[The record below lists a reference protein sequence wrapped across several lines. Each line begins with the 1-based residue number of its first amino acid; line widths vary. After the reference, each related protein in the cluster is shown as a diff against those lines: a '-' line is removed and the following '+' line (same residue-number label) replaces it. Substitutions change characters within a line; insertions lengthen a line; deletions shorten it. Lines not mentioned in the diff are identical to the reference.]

1 MLTTIQAMRST
12 SRISLIAI
20 DFSDKIVDDFHTG
33 ILKSAYGTMQLSLD
47 PYYLA
52 ILMIN
57 TLKGYPLEE
66 SNTSYCIPG
75 ALITSE
81 EQARELS
88 PVIEDRS
95 LLYFPDDYIQDT
107 LFKWNNPNLDGTQ
120 FQKIIDANQFL
131 ESSVSSGNVSTIVEP

>member
-1 MLTTIQAMRST
+1 
-12 SRISLIAI
+12 
-20 DFSDKIVDDFHTG
+20 
-33 ILKSAYGTMQLSLD
+33 MQLSLD
-47 PYYLA
+47 PYYLS

-66 SNTSYCIPG
+66 SSASYCIPG

-88 PVIEDRS
+88 SVIEDRS

-107 LFKWNNPNLDGTQ
+107 LFKWNNPDLDETQ

>member
-1 MLTTIQAMRST
+1 MIFTPG
-12 SRISLIAI
+12 
-20 DFSDKIVDDFHTG
+20 F
-33 ILKSAYGTMQLSLD
+33 LKSAYGTMQLSLD

-107 LFKWNNPNLDGTQ
+107 LFKWNNPDLDGTQ